1 MLEDGAGVCAAAGD
15 GRWGGCPWLWPSHG
29 YQQLEKKKKKK
40 AKLWLMRAF
49 SSRLSGSEVA
59 VLRRPYPCR
68 RRFPLCQIQ
77 TSPLALPS
85 PPPQP
90 PKGSGRRQ
98 QDLLRAWPRA
108 AGSSGTTLPF
118 GMQISLLRAWG
129 AWGHGGRARQPPA
142 PRRALPLPSG
152 RVPEEQGGVLQDAA
166 PAEGGS
172 VVPSWPCSL
181 GMSSGIWPRAR
192 FTLPTCCSW
201 PGFATRGGT
210 VAAGEGLRPQ
220 GLPPGRA
227 APAPALCRSTQ
238 EATKGPFAPRLA
250 ARTVPGEEKAPLC
263 LRPWAATG
271 PGTGRAAPG
280 GCAPCAGGGRGQTAR
295 VAVPCTSPGGGPT
308 KAPFAPVLLGL
319 FGGSWGWLRA
329 AGPPQ

>member
-1 MLEDGAGVCAAAGD
+1 MGGVPLAVAVPRVPAAG
-15 GRWGGCPWLWPSHG
+15 
-29 YQQLEKKKKKK
+29 KKKKKK
-40 AKLWLMRAF
+40 GKIVADESLFFSTLWLGGGGAAAPVP
-49 SSRLSGSEVA
+49 LQTEV
-59 VLRRPYPCR
+59 
-68 RRFPLCQIQ
+68 
-77 TSPLALPS
+77 SPLPNSDVS
-85 PPPQP
+85 PGAPLAAAAATQ
-90 PKGSGRRQ
+90 GLWAQ
-98 QDLLRAWPRA
+98 A
-108 AGSSGTTLPF
+108 AGPAPCLAPRCRQLRHHAAVWDANLSAESLGSLGT
-118 GMQISLLRAWG
+118 RG
-129 AWGHGGRARQPPA
+129 ASQAAPCPA
-142 PRRALPLPSG
+142 PRTASALG
-152 RVPEEQGGVLQDAA
+152 
-166 PAEGGS
+166 EGPQRTRRG
-172 VVPSWPCSL
+172 PPGCCPC
-181 GMSSGIWPRAR
+181 
-192 FTLPTCCSW
+192 
-201 PGFATRGGT
+201 RGGLGGPELAVLTGDELRDLAQSPFHASHVLLVARLRHARRHRT

-319 FGGSWGWLRA
+319 FGGSRGWLRA